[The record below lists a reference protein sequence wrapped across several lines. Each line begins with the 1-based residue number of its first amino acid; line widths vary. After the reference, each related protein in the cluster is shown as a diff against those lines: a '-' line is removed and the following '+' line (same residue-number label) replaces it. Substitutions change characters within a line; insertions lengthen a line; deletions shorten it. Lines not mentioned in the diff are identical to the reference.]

1 LGRTPVLRLTGRLG
15 QAEREGYLGALAA
28 ALSTGDCTRDE
39 AVAELHEL
47 SEPWIREVVRARVRR
62 LPAHADP
69 QTTEHWLWMEWHGA
83 LRQFDPA
90 RVESFPA
97 YVALRLRMAVAAAAR
112 EDDPLPRKARERVRT
127 LEHVEGGLVQHL
139 GRPLTAMEH
148 AQLAQ
153 SILGEWETLI
163 RARVAMA
170 ELPAE
175 DLVSAEPDPA
185 AAVERMWLRGAVREA
200 LASGAHRRPGGL
212 LAWLE
217 QAESH
222 DRAPSLRM
230 ANVPRPVRA
239 LLAAWVADDPD
250 RDDSSAA

>member
-1 LGRTPVLRLTGRLG
+1 
-15 QAEREGYLGALAA
+15 
-28 ALSTGDCTRDE
+28 
-39 AVAELHEL
+39 
-47 SEPWIREVVRARVRR
+47 VRARVRR

-83 LRQFDPA
+83 LGQFDPP

-112 EDDPLPRKARERVRT
+112 EDDPLPRKARERLRT
-127 LEHVEGGLVQHL
+127 MEHVESGLVQHL
-139 GRPLTAMEH
+139 GRPLTAREH
-148 AQLAQ
+148 AQLAE
-153 SILGEWETLI
+153 SILGEWGTSI
-163 RARVAMA
+163 RVRLAMA
-170 ELPAE
+170 ELSAE
-175 DLVSAEPDPA
+175 HLVSAEPDPA
-185 AAVERMWLRGAVREA
+185 ATVERMWLRDAVREA
-200 LASGAHRRPGGL
+200 LANGSHRRPGGL

-230 ANVPRPVRA
+230 ANVPRSMRA
-239 LLAAWVADDPD
+239 LLAGWMTDDPD